1 MVIDCRGRATFRAG
15 AASDPTVGVMR
26 SVPSMLYVLQSTL
39 RRLEGSEEFPADN
52 PHVQELKRSL
62 LIAIADLEEQ
72 RQEQPAEARSA

>member
-1 MVIDCRGRATFRAG
+1 
-15 AASDPTVGVMR
+15 
-26 SVPSMLYVLQSTL
+26 MLYVLQSTL